1 MFYKIVFYRKN
12 IFDELERVKTE
23 RAEFTSYDAARVWAQ
38 NQLYKTTGAVAVNV
52 FMDI

>member
-38 NQLYKTTGAVAVNV
+38 NQFHKMAGVVAMNV

>member
-38 NQLYKTTGAVAVNV
+38 NQLYKTTDAVAVNV

>member
-23 RAEFTSYDAARVWAQ
+23 RAEFTSYDAARIWAQ
-38 NQLYKTTGAVAVNV
+38 NQLYKMVGAVAVNV
-52 FMDI
+52 FIDI

>member
-12 IFDELERVKTE
+12 IFDDLERMRIE
-23 RAEFTSYDAARVWAQ
+23 RMRFSSYDVARVWAQ
-38 NQLYKTTGAVAVNV
+38 NQLYKMPGAVAVDV

>member
-38 NQLYKTTGAVAVNV
+38 NRLYKMAGAVAVNV

>member
-23 RAEFTSYDAARVWAQ
+23 RAEFTSYGAARVWAQ

>member
-12 IFDELERVKTE
+12 IFDELERMRTE
-23 RAEFTSYDAARVWAQ
+23 RAEFTSYDAVRVWAQ
-38 NQLYKTTGAVAVNV
+38 NQLYKMAGAVAVNV

>member
-1 MFYKIVFYRKN
+1 MFYKIVFYCKN

-38 NQLYKTTGAVAVNV
+38 NQLYKTAGAVAVSV

>member
-23 RAEFTSYDAARVWAQ
+23 RAEFAGYDAARVWAQ
-38 NQLYKTTGAVAVNV
+38 NQLYKMAGAVAVNV
-52 FMDI
+52 FMSI

>member
-38 NQLYKTTGAVAVNV
+38 NQLYKIPGAVAVNV
-52 FMDI
+52 FMNI

>member
-23 RAEFTSYDAARVWAQ
+23 RAEFASYDATRVWAQ
-38 NQLYKTTGAVAVNV
+38 NQLYKKAGAVAVNV
-52 FMDI
+52 FIDI

>member
-23 RAEFTSYDAARVWAQ
+23 RAEFTSYGAARVWAQ
-38 NQLYKTTGAVAVNV
+38 NQLYKMAGAVAVNV

>member
-23 RAEFTSYDAARVWAQ
+23 RAEFASYDAAPFFYMLIA
-38 NQLYKTTGAVAVNV
+38 GAVVSFIAEVHR
-52 FMDI
+52 